1 MAEVLRVALNGTP
14 VGELRQFASGRIEFR
29 LAESYRTSYPR
40 PVLGQAFEDSPD
52 WVWRSHTRLPPFF
65 SNLLPEGALRELVAA
80 HLGVRAVREFHV
92 LAHLGDDLPGA
103 VTAVSEGTIFLDRDE
118 PAADPHDRTEEG
130 IGFSLAGVQLK
141 FSMVRQGN
149 VLTLPMKG
157 QSGSWIVKL
166 PDPNHASVPDNEFTT
181 MSWARMAGIDVPDF
195 ELVPVESLEG
205 IPAGD
210 YVEPRAF
217 AIRRFDRAPSGQRVH
232 QEDFAQV
239 LGLYPEEKYRKHN
252 YETIGRILLEVAGEE
267 SYLRFVDR
275 LIFVVLS
282 GNADAHHKNWSLRYA
297 DGRTATLS
305 PAYDLVSTVPYGYDR
320 LGLNLC
326 RSKEFSVVSAAAM
339 QRFGRR
345 VGANPDL
352 TADRAREAAHRV
364 VASWSAARAASGL
377 VPAVLDLIERHMNS
391 VPIAAE
397 SAA

>member
-1 MAEVLRVALNGTP
+1 M
-14 VGELRQFASGRIEFR
+14 
-29 LAESYRTSYPR
+29 
-40 PVLGQAFEDSPD
+40 
-52 WVWRSHTRLPPFF
+52 
-65 SNLLPEGALRELVAA
+65 
-80 HLGVRAVREFHV
+80 
-92 LAHLGDDLPGA
+92 
-103 VTAVSEGTIFLDRDE
+103 
-118 PAADPHDRTEEG
+118 
-130 IGFSLAGVQLK
+130 
-141 FSMVRQGN
+141 
-149 VLTLPMKG
+149 
-157 QSGSWIVKL
+157 
-166 PDPNHASVPDNEFTT
+166 
-181 MSWARMAGIDVPDF
+181 
-195 ELVPVESLEG
+195 
-205 IPAGD
+205 
-210 YVEPRAF
+210 
-217 AIRRFDRAPSGQRVH
+217 
-232 QEDFAQV
+232 